1 MASTSYSSSS
11 EVASAD
17 DSWKSPGG
25 SSISGT
31 TGDEE
36 GWPVE
41 STSCDDGAAARNTGD
56 EGVSDWEREAV
67 EEVERVLEAVR
78 LDDEV
83 RGDRGGEG
91 GLSEAEAGK
100 VVDLVEVMGVLE
112 GVERAVGFEEGVE
125 GNW

>member
-1 MASTSYSSSS
+1 M
-11 EVASAD
+11 
-17 DSWKSPGG
+17 
-25 SSISGT
+25 
-31 TGDEE
+31 
-36 GWPVE
+36 
-41 STSCDDGAAARNTGD
+41 
-56 EGVSDWEREAV
+56 SDWEREAV

-91 GLSEAEAGK
+91 GLSEAKAGK
-100 VVDLVEVMGVLE
+100 VVDILEVMGVLE